1 MIGAKAS
8 RPAPDAVNEAFWQA
22 CHGGQRQA
30 AEYLLACGADPNRV
44 PEWTKE
50 TPLDIAQS
58 QNANN
63 LVEWLR
69 GQGAKSAKELS

>member
-1 MIGAKAS
+1 MTPSGKPVPAVR
-8 RPAPDAVNEAFWQA
+8 RP
-22 CHGGQRQA
+22 RA
-30 AEYLLACGADPNRV
+30 AEYLLACGADLNWV
-44 PEWTKE
+44 PKWTKE

-69 GQGAKSAKELS
+69 GQGAKSAKEPS